1 MKGQALHITFH
12 NPNTKTDSEYLA
24 KDFISRAAVG
34 VFTKMVLDNQNT
46 HIKQITSESKGDS
59 D

>member
-12 NPNTKTDSEYLA
+12 NPNTKSDSEYLA

-34 VFTKMVLDNQNT
+34 ALEKMISNYQNT
-46 HIKQITSESKGDS
+46 HIKQISSESECDL

>member
-1 MKGQALHITFH
+1 MKGQAIHITFH
-12 NPNTKTDSEYLA
+12 NPNTQTDSEYLA

-34 VFTKMVLDNQNT
+34 VLAEMVLDNQNT
-46 HIKQITSESKGDS
+46 HTKQINSESECDS